1 MTSPDRNYDD
11 ALRRAFHAMAD
22 PVEPVGD
29 GLVRIRAQ
37 IDGPWLRRQSKL
49 LFNDCV
55 DLVVLL
61 YVRSQPFF
69 SRLREGA
76 VNALGVTWFVLMACC
91 GRVGRGIRNVPASL
105 HRSYWA
111 LRDRFASLN
120 FRGSGWSFVPE
131 AGKPA
136 PRQQHPAGH
145 RAPQRPHRAQ
155 GVTATIAWLRPAL
168 AVTAVL
174 VVVAAGALSVPK
186 FRDTLMNPT
195 GDNGSV
201 TDSQPGSGPNGGGPG
216 LSGGALPGASP
227 SSSQHQQDSQE
238 AGKKA
243 HAGGGS
249 TSASPGNTQC
259 PSPGP
264 SSSAPPS
271 PSGTPTP
278 TPTPTPTGS
287 PTTSPSP
294 SPTPTGSPNPAEQDT
309 PTPSPSDSSA
319 SPSDSG
325 ASATA
330 RLDSRVTTT
339 SNCTNPGAPPSPTP
353 APTGSASPPSPSS
366 SSANGVTQS
375 VGRQRL
381 TQVRRDA

>member
-69 SRLREGA
+69 SRLRESA

-91 GRVGRGIRNVPASL
+91 GRVGRGIRNIPASL

-155 GVTATIAWLRPAL
+155 SGVTATITWLRPAL

-174 VVVAAGALSVPK
+174 VVVAAGALGVPK

-195 GDNGSV
+195 GDNSNV
-201 TDSQPGSGPNGGGPG
+201 TASQQGSGSGSGGPG
-216 LSGGALPGASP
+216 IGAAGPLPGATSSP
-227 SSSQHQQDSQE
+227 SPSQQGGQE
-238 AGKKA
+238 AGKKT
-243 HAGGGS
+243 HSGGGS

-264 SSSAPPS
+264 SPSASPS
-271 PSGTPTP
+271 PSVTPTP

-287 PTTSPSP
+287 PTASPT
-294 SPTPTGSPNPAEQDT
+294 PTPTGSPNPAEQDT

-325 ASATA
+325 GSATA
-330 RLDSRVTTT
+330 RLDSRVTTS
-339 SNCTNPGAPPSPTP
+339 SNCTYPGASPSPTP
-353 APTGSASPPSPSS
+353 APTGSASPPSPSG
-366 SSANGVTQS
+366 SSANAVTQS

-381 TQVRRDA
+381 TQVRHA

>member
-69 SRLREGA
+69 SRLRESA
-76 VNALGVTWFVLMACC
+76 VSALGVTWFVLMACC
-91 GRVGRGIRNVPASL
+91 GRVGRGIRNIPASL
-105 HRSYWA
+105 HRGYWA

-136 PRQQHPAGH
+136 TRHQQPAAH
-145 RAPQRPHRAQ
+145 QAPQRPHRTGS
-155 GVTATIAWLRPAL
+155 GVTATITWLRPAL

-195 GDNGSV
+195 GDNSNV
-201 TDSQPGSGPNGGGPG
+201 TASQQGSGPNGGGPG
-216 LSGGALPGASP
+216 IGGAGPVPGAT
-227 SSSQHQQDSQE
+227 SSSSPHQQGSQE

-243 HAGGGS
+243 HSGGGS

-264 SSSAPPS
+264 SPSASPS
-271 PSGTPTP
+271 PSVTPTP

-287 PTTSPSP
+287 PTTSP

-309 PTPSPSDSSA
+309 PTPSPSDGSA
-319 SPSDSG
+319 SPSDSSG
-325 ASATA
+325 SATA
-330 RLDSRVTTT
+330 RLESRVTTA
-339 SNCTNPGAPPSPTP
+339 SNCTNPGAAPSPTP
-353 APTGSASPPSPSS
+353 APTGSASPPSASGN
-366 SSANGVTQS
+366 SATAVTQS
-375 VGRQRL
+375 MGRQRL
-381 TQVRRDA
+381 TPVRRDA